1 MMELGVLV
9 VVAVAGLLS
18 GAVNSIAG
26 GGSLLLFPALV
37 AVGLPT
43 QAANV
48 TNSVANWPG
57 FAGQVYGFAQELKS
71 EPRGRLVLLSVVT
84 AVGTVAGAALLLV
97 TSSKNFDTVVPV
109 LVLFASLLLAGQRQ
123 VKKLVRA
130 MGPGADRGGRHQHV
144 VVLALVMTAAGVYGG
159 YFAGALGVIMLV
171 SLAMATSESLHR
183 LNALKAALS
192 LVNSTVTLLIFA
204 LFGPV
209 DWALVAVAAPTALVG
224 GYVGARLARWMNEEL
239 LRWSVVTIGVTVSVI
254 LFVT

>member
-1 MMELGVLV
+1 MEWGVLA

-37 AVGLPT
+37 GVGLPT

-57 FAGQVYGFAQELKS
+57 FAGQVYGFAPELKS
-71 EPRGRLVLLSVVT
+71 EPRGRMVLLSVLT
-84 AVGTVAGAALLLV
+84 AVGTVAGSVLLLV
-97 TSSKNFDTVVPV
+97 TSSKSFDTFVPA
-109 LVLFASLLLAGQRQ
+109 LVLFASLLLAGQKQ

-130 MGPGADRGGRHQHV
+130 ASPATGDERRERV
-144 VVLALVMTAAGVYGG
+144 VPLAVVMTAAGVYGG

-171 SLAMATSESLHR
+171 SLAMTTSESLHR

-209 DWALVAVAAPTALVG
+209 DWALALVAAPTALIG
-224 GYVGARLARWMNEEL
+224 GYLGAKVSRWMNEEL
-239 LRWSVVTIGVTVSVI
+239 LRWTVVTIGVTVSVI
-254 LFVT
+254 LFTT

>member
-1 MMELGVLV
+1 MELGVLAI
-9 VVAVAGLLS
+9 VAVAGLLS

-26 GGSLLLFPALV
+26 GGSLLLFPALIG
-37 AVGLPT
+37 VGLPT

-57 FAGQVYGFAQELKS
+57 FAGQVYGFTPELRTQS
-71 EPRGRLVLLSVVT
+71 RGRLVLLSVLT
-84 AVGTVAGAALLLV
+84 GVGTVAGSALLLV
-97 TSSKNFDTVVPV
+97 TSSKSFDTVVPV
-109 LVLFASLLLAGQRQ
+109 LVLFASLLLAVQKP
-123 VKKLVRA
+123 VKKLLR
-130 MGPGADRGGRHQHV
+130 PTGADIDGRRRENV
-144 VVLALVMTAAGVYGG
+144 VTLAVVMTAAGVYGG

-171 SLAMATSESLHR
+171 SLAMTTSDSLRR

-224 GYVGARLARWMNEEL
+224 GYVGARLARWMDEEL
-239 LRWSVVTIGVTVSVI
+239 LRWTVVAIGVTVSVL
-254 LFVT
+254 LFAT